1 MKKVAAILLLC
12 LLVFNWIG
20 YKFLINH
27 LQQNADQRLES
38 RIDQNDFD
46 ESQLIEIRV
55 ALNMPYQNT
64 WTDFERCYGQIQVD
78 GKYYNYVKRKIED
91 GWLILKCLP
100 NEQKQMIKTNGDNL
114 FKVANGIDQDQ
125 NGKSS
130 SPITKLIKV
139 ISTDY
144 ENQFSTFSV
153 CNFNSNTLNSP
164 TNDFVQTNNYR
175 FSPDQPPEN
184 ILFI

>member
-1 MKKVAAILLLC
+1 VKKVAAILLLC

-20 YKFLINH
+20 YKFLINY

-38 RIDQNDFD
+38 RIDRNDFD
-46 ESQLIEIRV
+46 ESQLVEIRV

-64 WTDFERCYGQIQVD
+64 WTDFERHYGQIEVD

-100 NEQKQMIKTNGDNL
+100 NEQKQSIRNNGDNL
-114 FKVANGIDQDQ
+114 YKISNGIDQDQ
-125 NGKSS
+125 NNKSS
-130 SPITKLIKV
+130 SPINKLVKV
-139 ISTDY
+139 FSTDY

-153 CNFNSNTLNSP
+153 CNFPGNSLNSP
-164 TNDFVQTNNYR
+164 TNVFVHTNNYR
-175 FSPDQPPEN
+175 LSPDQPPEN
-184 ILFI
+184 FLFI